1 MKLQFSNNSMVAPE
15 NHEGSR
21 LVQNGIFHFPTSP
34 VSVVFSD
41 IGVADEL
48 QNKETQWVLK
58 NKLITQ

>member
-1 MKLQFSNNSMVAPE
+1 MVAAE